1 MAETKELDLGRI
13 KRNVRRMVDQGA
25 PMEEIDHYISLEGA
39 TVEQVRDFRPE
50 PPNAVG
56 RALNWMGGV
65 ASSAV
70 EAVRGKQDP
79 AFADVPTFKPVT
91 GEGIE
96 QFPIAKMTA
105 VDDEAFG
112 DVLRKGLGDRFIRT
126 ERDANG
132 NPVLV
137 YRDDTGREAKG
148 YVNKPGLDWED
159 LDRALS
165 VSAPFLAAGGL
176 VGSGMK
182 AIGAGM
188 TPRVVGQGISGLMTS
203 LGLDVG
209 ASNMGSEQPADL
221 ERAAIAG
228 GLGAVGE
235 AAAPYLSSLFRGS
248 RGAAQHV
255 DEQGRLVSP
264 QARKAAQDAG
274 LNPDEVPPEMAIR
287 IAAGIDIGTDPAE
300 AVISAQTGH
309 FGIPTTKGQRTK
321 DPALLSVEK
330 DITYGNLGREAQNV
344 LDDVKKRQA
353 AAIRQQALGRESG
366 EGASI
371 ATGLAPHRTPGEV
384 HPQTFGTSI
393 REGLT
398 AAREAEEAAVSAAW
412 PKTDILPR
420 PQAFDSLPDA
430 LAGQIGGLRLDARL
444 TPAAMEMDAALA
456 AWRSGKSI
464 IKDGPQV
471 VKQAPV
477 RTVDEMR
484 KHLGSMIDAAQT
496 PTDRR
501 AAQSI
506 YRGFNDWVEQA
517 ADQGM
522 LTGTAADVAAFR
534 SARELTREVKGLFQP
549 RDKAGRSTPGAK
561 LLEQVMEGADSAES
575 IVARLFTGPQSPP
588 RQGAVEALKQMRTI
602 LHRQAKRDRSVTSQV
617 WNDVRLAYW
626 TKLVTD
632 RRGNVLEP
640 GHMRNAL
647 DAAFRNQKS
656 AMDVLFSPQ
665 EQSTMRLFAK
675 ALDEATFKDPNP
687 SGTASALRAMM
698 RNEDSAIKTLLQT
711 QSKRELFSKHN
722 VFMSRIYQVLAKK
735 VPADVFGT
743 KSGMALKAAQR
754 AASQDLTLRPPRVFG
769 HFGGAIG
776 GQQSE

>member
-1 MAETKELDLGRI
+1 MAELDLGRI
-13 KRNVRRMVDQGA
+13 KRNVKRMVDQGA
-25 PMEEIDHYISLEGA
+25 PQDEIDRYISLEGT
-39 TVEQVRDFRPE
+39 TVEQIRDFRPE
-50 PPNAVG
+50 PPTMVG
-56 RALNWMGGV
+56 RALRAVGDAASGV
-65 ASSAV
+65 V
-70 EAVRGKQDP
+70 EAVRGRQDP
-79 AFADVPTFKPVT
+79 AYADVPVFKPVT

-96 QFPIAKMTA
+96 QFPLAKMTA
-105 VDDEAFG
+105 VDDEAYG
-112 DVLRKGLGDRFIRT
+112 DILRKGLGERFVRM
-126 ERDANG
+126 ERDANDY
-132 NPVLV
+132 PVIV
-137 YRDDTGREAKG
+137 YRDDTGQEAKG
-148 YVNKPGLDWED
+148 YVNRPGLDMED
-159 LDRALS
+159 VDRALS
-165 VSAPFLAAGGL
+165 VSVPFLAAGGL
-176 VGSGMK
+176 AGR
-182 AIGAGM
+182 ATQGAGI
-188 TPRVVGQGISGLMTS
+188 VGRALTQGLTAGATS
-203 LGLDVG
+203 LGLDKAAQG
-209 ASNMGSEQPADL
+209 MGSEQGADAT
-221 ERAAIAG
+221 RAAFAG
-228 GLGAVGE
+228 GLGLAGE
-235 AAAPYLSSLFRGS
+235 LAAPALSRVFGGG
-248 RGAAQHV
+248 RGASRHV
-255 DEQGRLVSP
+255 DENGRLVSP

-274 LNPDEVPPEMAIR
+274 LNPDEIPEELSIR
-287 IAAGIDIGTDPAE
+287 IAAGIEMGRDPAE
-300 AVISAQTGH
+300 AVVAAQTGH

-330 DITYGNLGREAQNV
+330 DIRYGNLGREAQHV
-344 LDDVKKRQA
+344 LKDVDDRQA

-366 EGASI
+366 EGGSI

-384 HPQTFGTSI
+384 HPQTLGTSI

-420 PQAFDSLPDA
+420 PQAFESLPDA
-430 LAGQIGGLRLDARL
+430 LAGQIGGLRLDANL
-444 TPAAMEMDAALA
+444 TPTAMQMDRALA
-456 AWRSGKSI
+456 QWRSGSAVI
-464 IKDGPQV
+464 SDGPQV

-534 SARELTREVKGLFQP
+534 AARELTREVKGLFQP
-549 RDKAGRSTPGAK
+549 RDKAGRATPGAK
-561 LLEQVMEGADSAES
+561 LLEQIMEGADSAES
-575 IVARLFTGPQSPP
+575 IVAKLFTGPQSPP
-588 RQGAVEALKQMRTI
+588 RQGAVEALQRMRTI
-602 LHRQAKRDRSVTSQV
+602 LQRQAKRDLNVTSHV

-632 RRGNVLEP
+632 RRGNVMTP
-640 GHMRNAL
+640 GHMKNAL
-647 DAAFRNQKS
+647 ESAFRNQKS
-656 AMDVLFSPQ
+656 IMDVLFSPQ

-675 ALDEATFKDPNP
+675 ALGEATFKDPNP

-722 VFMSRIYQVLAKK
+722 VFMSRVYQMLAKK

-743 KSGMALKAAQR
+743 KRGAAMMAAQR
-754 AASQDLTLRPPRVFG
+754 AASQELTPRPNRLFG
-769 HFGGAIG
+769 HFGAAIG
-776 GQQSE
+776 GQQDPRSQ